1 MLTKRQIEI
10 IKELN
15 DKDKLTAQNLASSL
29 HVSTKTIRNDIHAIN
44 AMYPNSIEAMQ
55 ASGFKLTNNEIFAL
69 IKKTKLNSNNTDVE
83 FLVLKH
89 LMSRTSTYIDD
100 LSDDLFISST
110 SLLKIIKKINN
121 LLEKQDFNLSIIRRD
136 NKLYLIGSEEE
147 KRKAISFTIS
157 HEFTSNVL
165 NINDYANF
173 FQGLNLTLLKQK
185 TNGYLRL
192 LQQISDVTFNDSE
205 INYLATLFAGKVDI
219 NTSKNTDKI
228 KMLIDFMLKDINE
241 MYGIDFQS
249 DEQLKDNLI
258 AHLIGLQNR
267 IKYNTFL
274 MNPMIEDI
282 KRRFPILFDISVYMA
297 DQIQSFYH
305 VRLYEE
311 EISYLTLHLMGSLER
326 NGERES
332 KNIVI
337 ISPVGKSGM
346 QYFNRRLNHLHQ
358 YDVYIKSILSCFE
371 YDKVQ
376 LYHPD
381 LVISFDDSIKIKEYP
396 IYYVKNLLNDED
408 VENIYNMLHQNHK
421 GNKCSDFFEEEL
433 FFSKEN
439 FDSKEMVIHFL
450 SDKLV
455 EKGYAD
461 KRFESLVLNRE
472 IVASTAYGNLFAMP
486 HPIKKEG
493 FENKIAVCSLNKSIN
508 WDDKK
513 VRLIFLIC
521 LNKDSQESCFDELF
535 DRIVSILDNPEK
547 AEALIKED
555 NYSKFLNLFF
565 EY

>member
-185 TNGYLRL
+185 TIGYLNEKNIKMRDIELISFLLHVAIMIDRIKNKHNVVYDNYKNIDSYFIDLANGYLRL
-192 LQQISDVTFNDSE
+192 LQQISNVTFNDSE

-219 NTSKNTDKI
+219 NTSENTDKI
-228 KMLIDFMLKDINE
+228 KMLIDFML
-241 MYGIDFQS
+241 
-249 DEQLKDNLI
+249 
-258 AHLIGLQNR
+258 
-267 IKYNTFL
+267 
-274 MNPMIEDI
+274 
-282 KRRFPILFDISVYMA
+282 
-297 DQIQSFYH
+297 
-305 VRLYEE
+305 
-311 EISYLTLHLMGSLER
+311 
-326 NGERES
+326 
-332 KNIVI
+332 
-337 ISPVGKSGM
+337 
-346 QYFNRRLNHLHQ
+346 RLNHLHQ

-472 IVASTAYGNLFAMP
+472 IVAPTAYGNLFAMP

>member
-10 IKELN
+10 IKLLN

-69 IKKTKLNSNNTDVE
+69 IKKTKLNSNNTDIE

-121 LLEKQDFNLSIIRRD
+121 LLEKQNFNLSIIRKD

-185 TNGYLRL
+185 TIGYLDEKSIKMRDIELISFLLHVAIMIDRIKNKHNVVYDNYNNIDSYFIDLANGYLRL

-241 MYGIDFQS
+241 MYVANKEGCPRCNHGYRGRLAILEVLVMNEKIKDAITNNAPKHVLRDLVYTGEVVTLLQDGLNKVVEGETSF
-249 DEQLKDNLI
+249 EEILKIVDLENDMTAYKDDNLVANLKMAQK
-258 AHLIGLQNR
+258 AH
-267 IKYNTFL
+267 
-274 MNPMIEDI
+274 
-282 KRRFPILFDISVYMA
+282 
-297 DQIQSFYH
+297 
-305 VRLYEE
+305 
-311 EISYLTLHLMGSLER
+311 
-326 NGERES
+326 
-332 KNIVI
+332 
-337 ISPVGKSGM
+337 
-346 QYFNRRLNHLHQ
+346 
-358 YDVYIKSILSCFE
+358 
-371 YDKVQ
+371 
-376 LYHPD
+376 
-381 LVISFDDSIKIKEYP
+381 SIKETPQQPTPQVTQQVQQINNQ
-396 IYYVKNLLNDED
+396 ITNN
-408 VENIYNMLHQNHK
+408 VET
-421 GNKCSDFFEEEL
+421 
-433 FFSKEN
+433 
-439 FDSKEMVIHFL
+439 
-450 SDKLV
+450 V
-455 EKGYAD
+455 E
-461 KRFESLVLNRE
+461 F
-472 IVASTAYGNLFAMP
+472 
-486 HPIKKEG
+486 
-493 FENKIAVCSLNKSIN
+493 
-508 WDDKK
+508 
-513 VRLIFLIC
+513 
-521 LNKDSQESCFDELF
+521 
-535 DRIVSILDNPEK
+535 
-547 AEALIKED
+547 
-555 NYSKFLNLFF
+555 
-565 EY
+565 